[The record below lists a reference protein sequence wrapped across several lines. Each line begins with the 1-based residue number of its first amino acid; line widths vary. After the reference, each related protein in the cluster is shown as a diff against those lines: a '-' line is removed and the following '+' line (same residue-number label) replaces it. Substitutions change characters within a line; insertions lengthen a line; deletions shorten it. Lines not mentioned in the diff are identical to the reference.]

1 MSNKIDHIF
10 YINLEERVDR
20 KELIEIELNNFDLKY
35 ERFSAIKDEMGI
47 YGCGLSHLSVLK
59 LAKERE
65 YKNVLIFEDDFT
77 FLVSKEE
84 FETFLDQFFNHIE
97 KFDVCML
104 AYNTQKE
111 EATNHSFVKKII
123 ESQSASAYLVNHHYY
138 DKLIHLYEENIPK
151 LKETGMH
158 WMYANDQIWKQYQ
171 PGDDWYQ
178 PIIRIGKQRA
188 DFSNI
193 AGRFMDYNC

>member
-1 MSNKIDHIF
+1 MSKNIDHIF
-10 YINLEERVDR
+10 YINLDERVDR
-20 KELIEIELNNFDLKY
+20 KNLIELELNNFDLKY
-35 ERFSAIKDEMGI
+35 ERFPAIKDEMGI

-59 LAKERE
+59 LAKERG

-84 FETFLDQFFNHIE
+84 FETFLDQFFTYID

-104 AYNTQKE
+104 AYNTQRE

-123 ESQSASAYLVNHHYY
+123 ESQSASAYLVNQHYY
-138 DKLIHLYEENIPK
+138 DKLIQLYEENMPK
-151 LKETGMH
+151 LKETGIH
-158 WMYANDQIWKQYQ
+158 WVYANDQIWKQYQ
-171 PGDDWYQ
+171 PDDDWYQ
-178 PIIRIGKQRA
+178 PSIRIGKQRA

-193 AGRFMDYNC
+193 AERFVDYNC